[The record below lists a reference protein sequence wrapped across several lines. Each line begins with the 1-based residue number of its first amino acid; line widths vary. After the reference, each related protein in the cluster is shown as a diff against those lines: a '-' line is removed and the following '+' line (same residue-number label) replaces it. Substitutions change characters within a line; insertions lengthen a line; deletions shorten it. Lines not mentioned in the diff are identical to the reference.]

1 MMAANTV
8 SLSDVGKLLGSG
20 RHLNMVDVR
29 TRAEFSRV
37 HARGARSVPLHELDP
52 SVVASHRSDPN
63 EPIYIICQSGG
74 RSAKA
79 CQQFQDA
86 GVSEVYSIEG
96 GTAAWEKAGL
106 PVERSGGKVIAL
118 ERQVRI
124 AAGFLVLAGTILAWT
139 IHPAFLAVPAFVG
152 AGLMVAGITDF
163 CGMGML
169 LSKMPWNR

>member
-1 MMAANTV
+1 MSV
-8 SLSDVGKLLGSG
+8 STISPFDVGQLLGSG
-20 RHLNMVDVR
+20 RRFNMVDVR

-37 HARGARSVPLHELDP
+37 HARGAQSVPLNELEP

-74 RSAKA
+74 RSARA
-79 CQQFQDA
+79 CQQFKDA

-96 GTAAWEKAGL
+96 GTAAWEKTGL
-106 PVERSGGKVIAL
+106 PVERSGGKVISL

-124 AAGFLVLAGTILAWT
+124 GAGFLVLTGTVLAWA

-152 AGLMVAGITDF
+152 TGLVFAGITDY
-163 CGMGML
+163 CGMGL
-169 LSKMPWNR
+169 LLAKMPWNC